1 MKKFILTRVMQY
13 TERAEVEAERWEDAK
28 EMLKSDAVE
37 FEAQNDDMWH
47 DSSIKFTG
55 DIDD

>member
-13 TERAEVEAERWEDAK
+13 TERAEVEAESWDDAK

-47 DSSIKFTG
+47 DGSIKFTG